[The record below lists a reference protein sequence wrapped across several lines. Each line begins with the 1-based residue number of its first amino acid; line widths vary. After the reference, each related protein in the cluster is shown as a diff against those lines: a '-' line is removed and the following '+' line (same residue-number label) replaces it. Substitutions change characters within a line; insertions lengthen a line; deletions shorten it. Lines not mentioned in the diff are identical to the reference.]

1 MEKFSETY
9 LLDIT
14 IPNAMGSQKSNY
26 GWYNIQKSRLITRIT
41 MKGENVS

>member
-1 MEKFSETY
+1 MEKFSEPY